1 MKRTRWLP
9 MLLASVLLVALLCG
23 LLVSCDTDSGA
34 LLPFAGS
41 NSESNPAS
49 TYVTGIS
56 VENGSIIAS
65 FSDGSRVNL
74 GSSVTNVTNNENHY
88 TIGSADE
95 DATAVAASRALLST
109 VQVVCNFTKTVTV
122 RGWGG
127 YYTQDV
133 AYTSAGAGVI
143 YQLNKETGD
152 AYVITN
158 QHVVY
163 DSESNTPGHISG
175 DIGIY
180 LYGSAYGSASAIP
193 ATYVGGSAN
202 YDIAVLKVSGSAAL
216 RVSAAEA
223 ATVSDS
229 GTATVGSTALVVGNP
244 EGAGISATLGV
255 VSVDSEYITMTAVD
269 NSGDVKFRVIRVDAA
284 VNSGNSGGGLFN
296 SRGELIGI
304 VNAKVNSTSVE
315 NIAYAI
321 PSNVA
326 IAIAQNIIDNGCGVV
341 RRAILGI
348 GIAGSDSH
356 MIFDKGTG
364 LTTIAETVKV
374 QSITE
379 GGLGAAMGLTAGDI
393 LVSVQVGDRTEL
405 TVTRQYQIVDEL
417 LNARV
422 GDTVTITIERDG
434 TRQVK
439 TVTITEATLE
449 NY

>member
-1 MKRTRWLP
+1 MKRTRWLSL
-9 MLLASVLLVALLCG
+9 LLASVLLVAMLCG
-23 LLVSCDTDSGA
+23 VLVSCDTDSGA
-34 LLPFAGS
+34 VLPFAG
-41 NSESNPAS
+41 NSGSGSDSES

-65 FSDGSRVNL
+65 YSDGSRVNL
-74 GSSVTNVTNNENHY
+74 GSSVTNVTNNENYY
-88 TIGSADE
+88 TIDSSKE
-95 DATAVAASRALLST
+95 DATSVAASRALLST
-109 VQVVCNFTKTVTV
+109 VQVICNFTKTVTV

-133 AYTSAGAGVI
+133 AYTSAGSGVI
-143 YQLNKETGD
+143 YQLDKTHGD
-152 AYVITN
+152 AYIITN

-163 DSESNTPGHISG
+163 DSESNTSNHVSN
-175 DIGIY
+175 DIGVY
-180 LYGSAYGSASAIP
+180 LYGSASAIP

-284 VNSGNSGGGLFN
+284 VNSGNSGGGLYN

-315 NIAYAI
+315 NIGYAI

-326 IAIAQNIIDNGCGVV
+326 VAIAQNIIDNGAGVV

-348 GIAGSDSH
+348 NIDGSDSH
-356 MIFDKGTG
+356 MVFDKTTG

-374 QSITE
+374 QSVESGKLGEEI
-379 GGLGAAMGLTAGDI
+379 GLVAGDI
-393 LVSVQVGDRTEL
+393 LVSVQVGDRAEL
-405 TVTRQYQIVDEL
+405 TITRQYQVVDEL

-422 GDTVTITIERDG
+422 GDTVTITIERG
-434 TRQVK
+434 GARQVK
-439 TVTITEATLE
+439 TVTITEGILE